1 MDKPVYQNARRDGL
15 DGRAGSRH
23 NALRFHK
30 IETVSTPLFTGASD
44 GPSPVVSL
52 TILDGETLGEKD
64 LITRGTRMVV
74 AARAA
79 AANPTHPNV
88 ISVPTQ
94 RVPRALL
101 HELRAHAIVKA
112 TLGNTQHFAGDEADS
127 AVSSGHDA
135 RIYAAES
142 ILARKFELGKEL
154 ESGSLRFTARLAVVV
169 AGATTYDAVNQA
181 PIEESIEMANLRVVL
196 RLGRA
201 MVPRATT
208 SFARLGWVSVGEF
221 ITAARRGDPSA
232 LGERFDAAELAIR
245 GLCISSTCSALE
257 YELARSA

>member
-1 MDKPVYQNARRDGL
+1 V
-15 DGRAGSRH
+15 
-23 NALRFHK
+23 F
-30 IETVSTPLFTGASD
+30 TPLFTGASD

-52 TILDGETLGEKD
+52 TILDGETLGEKG
-64 LITRGTRMVV
+64 LITRGTRMVAV
-74 AARAA
+74 ARSA

-101 HELRAHAIVKA
+101 HELRAHAIA
-112 TLGNTQHFAGDEADS
+112 TATRGNAQHFAGEEADS

-135 RIYAAES
+135 RVYAAES
-142 ILARKFELGKEL
+142 IFARKFELGKEL

-169 AGATTYDAVNQA
+169 AGATTYDAPDQA
-181 PIEESIEMANLRVVL
+181 IEESIEMANLRVVL

-221 ITAARRGDPSA
+221 ITAARRSDPSA
-232 LGERFDAAELAIR
+232 LGERFDAAELSIR